1 MTVLFAFFHHLAAFS
16 LVAALA
22 VELVLTRQDLTLASA
37 KKLIA
42 ADTALGIAA
51 TILLVVG
58 LMRVFYFE
66 KGPDY
71 YWHSHAFLT
80 KFSVFIAVAVLSLI
94 PTFEFLS
101 WRKAVRAGQVPVV
114 KPEKLVFVRKVIH
127 GELLAVV
134 IILFCAAL
142 MAKGGWM

>member
-22 VELVLTRQDLTLASA
+22 VELVLMRQDLTLASA

>member
-1 MTVLFAFFHHLAAFS
+1 MTVLFAFFHHLAAFA

-22 VELVLTRQDLTLASA
+22 IELVLVRQELTLASA
-37 KKLIA
+37 KKLMA
-42 ADTALGIAA
+42 ADAALGIAA

-80 KFSVFIAVAVLSLI
+80 KFSAFIAAAALSIL
-94 PTFEFLS
+94 PTLEFLS
-101 WRKAVRAGQVPVV
+101 WRKAVRAGQVPAV
-114 KPEKLVFVRKVIH
+114 KPEKLVFLRKVIH
-127 GELLAVV
+127 GEFLAIV